1 LDSIPAVDSFCW
13 RESGKV
19 FSVTAS
25 AMDGNENQQK
35 SFWKSLSPWDW
46 LAAFVCLLGFAA
58 TWNRDYLYGL
68 PGVGLLQLAA
78 GVAAFYLFYH
88 FWTRWRS
95 QLLWSLR
102 NRLIVAYLFIAV
114 VPIILLLIF
123 AGLLGQIIYQQLGA
137 YLLYHDVEDRLEML
151 RNSAEAIAAAEST
164 LPPNMDQLTI
174 DRALA
179 GQVLFAE
186 EKQLPGLI
194 VNFGADPGYFHEVAG
209 NDARAFTGLV
219 QDGTQLRLLAMRQV
233 DSPRGRQYI
242 ELSVPVSP
250 DFLEGL
256 APDLGPVDVTLWQT
270 VDKNATPSAVPIGEN
285 HYYRAVMRVMT
296 KKRPLL
302 PAQTWLDP
310 IIEGFSQLNATYLEG
325 DRVLERD
332 HPVFAFF
339 KARRSQLSHRIFASL
354 GELGGAKGFELR
366 LIGAFFLLIELAAL
380 VIGIRLTRAITRTIS
395 DLSRATQAVQEGNL
409 AARVP
414 VERRDQLGMLGESF
428 NSMTGSIG
436 RLITEQ
442 KHLQRLENEIS
453 IAREVQDQLFPENL
467 PHVEGVEIEA
477 ICKAARSV
485 SGDYYDFIQLTPTRV
500 AIAIADISGKGI
512 SAALLMASLQ
522 AALRSQLL
530 TAGSENLSTA
540 ELVSRLNKHLVR
552 NTGDDRFATFLVA
565 LYDITARKLRYTN
578 AGHLPGFCLS
588 DGKAQHLDVGGIVL
602 GIVDDY
608 EYKEGCVDVP
618 PNAVLI
624 GYSDGL
630 VEPENAYGEEFGV
643 SRLEAAAQRV
653 RQASPGKIAQSLMTA
668 AEEWSGSP
676 EQADDMTV
684 IVAKLK

>member
-1 LDSIPAVDSFCW
+1 MT
-13 RESGKV
+13 GK
-19 FSVTAS
+19 
-25 AMDGNENQQK
+25 ENHQK
-35 SFWKSLSPWDW
+35 SFWKGLSALDW
-46 LAAFVCLLGFAA
+46 GTAVLCLLALLA
-58 TWNRDYLYGL
+58 MRNRDYLVGL
-68 PGVGLLQLAA
+68 PGLGLLQI
-78 GVAAFYLFYH
+78 VALLSASYLFYR

-95 QLLWSLR
+95 QVLWSLR

-114 VPIILLLIF
+114 VPIILLIIF
-123 AGLLGQIIYQQLGA
+123 SSLFGQIIYSQLGA
-137 YLLYHDVEDRLEML
+137 YLLFHDVEDRLEML
-151 RNSAEAIAAAEST
+151 RNSSEAIAAAEST
-164 LPPNMDQLTI
+164 LPATMDQLTME
-174 DRALA
+174 RALA
-179 GQVLFAE
+179 GEVLVAE
-186 EKQLPGLI
+186 EQQLPGLV
-194 VNFGADPGYFHEVAG
+194 VNFGADPEYCRKLAG
-209 NDARAFTGLV
+209 KEATSFTGLV
-219 QDGTQLRLLAMRQV
+219 QNGMQLRLVSTREV

-242 ELSVPVSP
+242 ELSVPVTSE
-250 DFLEGL
+250 FLEGL
-256 APDLGPVDVTLWQT
+256 APDLGPVAFTLWEIVGDDSAQ
-270 VDKNATPSAVPIGEN
+270 SAVPIGDKR
-285 HYYRAVMRVMT
+285 YRAISRVKT
-296 KKRPLL
+296 QKRTLL
-302 PAQTWLDP
+302 PQQSWMDP
-310 IIEGFSQLNATYLEG
+310 VVDGFSQLNATYLQG
-325 DRVLERD
+325 DRVVSRN
-332 HPVFAFF
+332 HPVFGFF
-339 KARRSQLSHRIFASL
+339 NARRSQLTHRIFTSL
-354 GELGGAKGFELR
+354 GDLGGAKGFELR
-366 LIGAFFLLIELAAL
+366 LIGAIFLLIELAAL
-380 VIGIRLTRAITRTIS
+380 IIGVRLTRAITRTIS
-395 DLSRATQAVQEGNL
+395 DLSRATQTVQEGNL

-428 NSMTGSIG
+428 NSMTSSIS

-442 KHLQRLENEIS
+442 KQLQRLENEIS

-485 SGDYYDFIQLTPTRV
+485 SGDYYDFIQLSPTRV

-530 TAGSENLSTA
+530 TPGSENMSTA

-552 NTGDDRFATFLVA
+552 NTGDDRFATFLIA
-565 LYDITARKLRYTN
+565 IYDLPARKLRYTN

-588 DGKAQHLDVGGIVL
+588 EGKPQHLDVGGIVL

-618 PNAVLI
+618 PDAVLI

-653 RQASPGKIAQSLMTA
+653 RHAAPRKIAESLMTA

-684 IVAKLK
+684 IVAKLR